1 MDAVRPA
8 PPPPTIRTGTSSSIP
23 VACSIAAPPVVCSI
37 AVPPVCRIGVHIT
50 IEELKCQLQ
59 NLRYAGHMSAPAEVR
74 PNRRGVKSRERVLD
88 AAERIMAEHGFE
100 AATLAR
106 VVEES
111 GIPMSSVYH
120 YFGSKDRILLAVME
134 RGAAPGQGRVG
145 RCWHARAPPGL
156 PPHADRLR
164 RAASGRRRRGNTGRR
179 PPGT

>member
-1 MDAVRPA
+1 MNWRVNSK
-8 PPPPTIRTGTSSSIP
+8 TLGM
-23 VACSIAAPPVVCSI
+23 
-37 AVPPVCRIGVHIT
+37 
-50 IEELKCQLQ
+50 L
-59 NLRYAGHMSAPAEVR
+59 GHMSAPAEVR

-134 RGAAPGQGRVG
+134 RGADRFFAD
-145 RCWHARAPPGL
+145 L
-156 PPHADRLR
+156 PDL
-164 RAASGRRRRGNTGRR
+164 SRR
-179 PPGT
+179 PGRPAQHLTRVTSAAARTLERHPSVLHAGDGTSHD